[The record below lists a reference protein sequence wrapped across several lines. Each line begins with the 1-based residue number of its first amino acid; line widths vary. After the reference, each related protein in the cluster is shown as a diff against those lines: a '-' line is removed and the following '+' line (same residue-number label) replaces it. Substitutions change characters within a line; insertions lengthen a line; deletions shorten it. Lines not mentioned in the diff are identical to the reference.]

1 MTRFTLA
8 ALAALL
14 PVAAVAHDGVHIND
28 AYLRSA
34 NPKTAAAFMQLEN
47 HADRDCR
54 LIGVSTD
61 AAERAELH
69 THRDEGGVMKMVKV
83 EEGFTVPAGGT
94 HQLQRGGDHVM
105 LMGLTSALTDG
116 QTITMAFDFGDCGQ
130 EQAEITV
137 DNQRAPDAA
146 ADGDDHGAHSH

>member
-34 NPKTAAAFMQLEN
+34 NPKTAAAFMELEN
-47 HADRDCR
+47 HTDRECR

-69 THRDEGGVMKMVKV
+69 THRDEGGVMKMVHV
-83 EEGFTVPAGGT
+83 TEGFAVPAKGK
-94 HQLQRGGDHVM
+94 HNLERGGDHVM
-105 LMGLTSALTDG
+105 MMGLTNALTDG
-116 QTITMAFDFGDCGQ
+116 QVITMAFDFGDCGQ
-130 EQAEITV
+130 EQAEVTV

-146 ADGDDHGAHSH
+146 AQGGDHGAHSH